1 MLIQRNI
8 MTLPELKQEILTL
21 VNDYIENANRFQNPS
36 FAFMRHF
43 TNPYRNLEKARKLKT
58 ACEDQSS
65 SNQDFIS
72 KIHDICQTIQCSSN
86 LLPKITLKI
95 VDSKLFSRA
104 SAVYYEIEN
113 NISSANAHNDGGG
126 ITRWTTDDYISVLE
140 CAARTESIQ
149 MEMLPTTNARAS
161 R

>member
-8 MTLPELKQEILTL
+8 MTLPELKKEILTL
-21 VNDYIENANRFQNPS
+21 VNNYIENAQRFQNSS

-43 TNPYRNLEKARKLKT
+43 TNPYRNLEKARQLKT

-72 KIHDICQTIQCSSN
+72 KIHNICQTIQCSSN

-104 SAVYYEIEN
+104 NEVYYEIKN
-113 NISSANAHNDGGG
+113 NIEDANTHNDGGG
-126 ITRWTTDDYISVLE
+126 VARWTSDDYISVLE
-140 CAARTESIQ
+140 STAKTNSIE
-149 MEMLPTTNARAS
+149 MNMLPTTNARAS